1 MKKQLSFLALLG
13 AFCLPSFAAD
23 GLDSFLN
30 NVNIQARG
38 NIDGFAVKVSAQ
50 FGVSDSQVR
59 IVLGKVSQPS
69 DAFMIFQLGQMSRQP
84 IDRVLSSYQAGKG
97 RGWGALAKDLGIK
110 PGSAEFHALKRGD
123 LHFGFDTE
131 SNENNSHGKG
141 RGKNKH

>member
-1 MKKQLSFLALLG
+1 MKKQVSLLALLS
-13 AFCLPSFAAD
+13 ALSIPALAAD

-30 NVNIQARG
+30 NVNVQARG

-97 RGWGALAKDLGIK
+97 RGWGVLAQELGIK

-123 LHFGFDTE
+123 LQFGADSDTH
-131 SNENNSHGKG
+131 ENNSHGKG